1 MLWPLAK
8 SCQELHREQIKE
20 SFHESAHAVFGMP
33 ETARAVLNFNLA
45 HFVTTSGRQHG
56 DEPVQLTVEPYLA
69 KYLRPITFHPAVV
82 IVKSNSHELTHQI
95 IKHSTRPDL
104 VPGIVANSLPATN
117 DIQALLQRD
126 QNERHSLRI
135 VLQIAIEGDDGI
147 AANFAEAGRQSRGT
161 AKVPAKANP
170 MNTLIVRRQFPDHVP
185 GPVLATI
192 VHEKD
197 FEV

>member
-1 MLWPLAK
+1 
-8 SCQELHREQIKE
+8 
-20 SFHESAHAVFGMP
+20 MP
-33 ETARAVLNFNLA
+33 EAARAVLNFNLA
-45 HFVTTSGRQHG
+45 HFIAARGRQNR
-56 DEPVQLTVEPYLA
+56 DVPVELTVEAHLA
-69 KYLRPITFHPAVV
+69 KYLRAITFHPAVV
-82 IVKSNSHELTHQI
+82 IVKPNSHELTHQI
-95 IKHSTRPDL
+95 VKHAAGQDL

-126 QNERHSLRI
+126 QKERDSLGI

-147 AANFAEAGRQSRGT
+147 AANFAEAGRQSRGL

-170 MNTLIVRRQFPDHVP
+170 TNPLVARRQFPDQVP